1 MSNLNINNN
10 NSMQCHRYLYEE
22 ELDPPAPTH
31 TDLMQTMGRFNMTP
45 Y

>member
-1 MSNLNINNN
+1 MICQILILI
-10 NSMQCHRYLYEE
+10 MTIPCDVIYEE